1 MDVVVCFP
9 PSVFSGSDVFEEGSR
24 MLNLSRFEN
33 IQGSDMKGKRE
44 MQTELHTLFI
54 YFLIF
59 NFYLFY
65 FVTLQYCIGFAIYQ
79 HEYAL

>member
-1 MDVVVCFP
+1 MFTAAGSPEREAALSCARLSTADTVDVVVCFP

-44 MQTELHTLFI
+44 IQIELSSLKEET
-54 YFLIF
+54 
-59 NFYLFY
+59 
-65 FVTLQYCIGFAIYQ
+65 V
-79 HEYAL
+79 

>member
-44 MQTELHTLFI
+44 IQIELSSLKEET
-54 YFLIF
+54 
-59 NFYLFY
+59 
-65 FVTLQYCIGFAIYQ
+65 V
-79 HEYAL
+79 